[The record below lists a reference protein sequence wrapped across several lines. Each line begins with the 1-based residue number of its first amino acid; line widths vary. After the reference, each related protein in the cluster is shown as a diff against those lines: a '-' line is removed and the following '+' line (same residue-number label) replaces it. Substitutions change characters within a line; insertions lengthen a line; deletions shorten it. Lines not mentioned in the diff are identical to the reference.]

1 MTEKMEFLLKVR
13 KGYDSARH
21 DLEELLRYKLADI
34 KHIPTIKVMI
44 RKFKSKSE
52 KTYKEIQAIRKDC
65 SHNFVFACTGHNSN
79 FYDCTECGESEE
91 R

>member
-1 MTEKMEFLLKVR
+1 MTEQMALLLKVR
-13 KGYDSARH
+13 KGYDSARY

-34 KHIPTIKVMI
+34 RHIPTIKVMI
-44 RKFKSKSE
+44 RKFRSKSE
-52 KTYKEIQAIRKDC
+52 KTDKEIQAIRKNC
-65 SHNFVFACTGHNSN
+65 NHNFEFSCTGHNSN